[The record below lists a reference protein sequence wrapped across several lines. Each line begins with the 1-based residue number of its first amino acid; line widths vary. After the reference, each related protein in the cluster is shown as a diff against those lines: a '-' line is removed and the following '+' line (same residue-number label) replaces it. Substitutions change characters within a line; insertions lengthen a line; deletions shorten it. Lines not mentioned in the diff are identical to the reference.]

1 MCKWEK
7 LLSLPFYI
15 GMGNAVNFPLIN
27 PKKFGPL
34 DNHRTVERRGTDNRL
49 MQ

>member
-1 MCKWEK
+1 MGKITLTP
-7 LLSLPFYI
+7 LLYRD
-15 GMGNAVNFPLIN
+15 GKCAVNFPLIN

-34 DNHRTVERRGTDNRL
+34 DNHRTVERRGADNRL